1 MLSWKSRHRTVG
13 IERALWSAPLMA
25 ADDERC
31 VSGLRSTPFLL
42 AAAGLSF
49 GAALLAQT
57 VEWRAPARRVIGK
70 P

>member
-1 MLSWKSRHRTVG
+1 
-13 IERALWSAPLMA
+13 MA